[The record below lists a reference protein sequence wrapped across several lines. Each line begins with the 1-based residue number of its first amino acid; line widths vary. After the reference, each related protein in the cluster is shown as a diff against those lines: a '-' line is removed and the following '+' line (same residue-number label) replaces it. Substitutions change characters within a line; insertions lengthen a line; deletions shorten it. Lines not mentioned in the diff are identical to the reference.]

1 MILVGEVLFL
11 MLARVIPSKCN
22 GIYLGENEVEAKE
35 EIGGYLSVRRVTS
48 CDWISFT
55 LCHCIA
61 FLIPISRVFDEQ
73 FANSLQPIN
82 SFDQLAS
89 IDRSV

>member
-35 EIGGYLSVRRVTS
+35 EIGGYLSVRKVTS
-48 CDWISFT
+48 CDWISCHAVP
-55 LCHCIA
+55 LHCISDTH
-61 FLIPISRVFDEQ
+61 FQ
-73 FANSLQPIN
+73 
-82 SFDQLAS
+82 SF
-89 IDRSV
+89 R